1 MEETHYEML
10 WDCQYCGMEKL
21 LGVSQRFCPGCGSAQ
36 DPDSRYFPKDEDKVA
51 VADHKYIGADKHCSA
66 CDTPN
71 AAAAKHCIN
80 CGNSMDG
87 ESSVNLVEEK
97 HKQEPIPSSEPKKSN
112 ALPKII
118 LGLVVLLGIV
128 FCIGGSCTK
137 EAAIQVKSHSWEQ
150 KIEVQEYARVQ
161 EKAWKDKVPFKAK
174 SVSCREK
181 ERSTEKVPDGK
192 DCKTV
197 KKDKGD
203 GSFVEKE
210 ECTTRYK
217 KVPVMDQ
224 YCTYKIEK
232 WNAIRPLISSGK
244 DLNPYSPKGTVE
256 TCTITRLGC
265 QKKGEKTE
273 TYTVHFQDSTEEGS
287 VYTCNFTQDVWKTY
301 EVGVQYDAQVSLLGS
316 LDCASLKK
324 KP

>member
-10 WDCQYCGMEKL
+10 WDCQYCGTEKL

-36 DPDSRYFPKDEDKVA
+36 DPESRYFPEEEDKVA

-80 CGNSMDG
+80 CGNNMDG
-87 ESSVNLVEEK
+87 EDSVNLVEEK
-97 HKQEPIPSSEPKKSN
+97 KKQAPVPVPEPKKSSS
-112 ALPKII
+112 LPKII
-118 LGLVVLLGIV
+118 LGVVILLGVLL
-128 FCIGGSCTK
+128 CIGGSCTK
-137 EAAIQVKSHSWEQ
+137 DAAVQVKSHSWEQ
-150 KIEVQEYARVQ
+150 KIAVQEYARVQ
-161 EKAWKDKVPFKAK
+161 EKAWKDKVPFKAQ

-210 ECTTRYK
+210 ECKTRYK
-217 KVPVMDQ
+217 EIPVMDQ

-232 WNAIRPLISSGK
+232 WKDIRPLVSSGK
-244 DLNPYSPKGTVE
+244 DLRPYPPKDTVE
-256 TCTITRLGC
+256 QCSVTRIGC
-265 QKKGEKTE
+265 QKKGAKTE
-273 TYTVHFQDSTEEGS
+273 TYTVHFQDAVESST
-287 VYTCNFTQDVWKTY
+287 VYTCDFSQDIWKKY
-301 EVGVQYDAQVSLLGS
+301 EVGAQYDAQVSLLGS
-316 LDCASLKK
+316 LACDTLKQ